1 MNWITEIG
9 IGDDQ
14 GHITTLTTLD
24 PTGVEYT
31 SLEFVPEENFMD
43 FMSVQQWMCL
53 SKVMV
58 WSLLK
63 ALLL

>member
-31 SLEFVPEENFMD
+31 SLEFVPEENAK
-43 FMSVQQWMCL
+43 QL
-53 SKVMV
+53 TAYIY
-58 WSLLK
+58 L
-63 ALLL
+63 

>member
-31 SLEFVPEENFMD
+31 SLEWILCRSN
-43 FMSVQQWMCL
+43 SGC
-53 SKVMV
+53 
-58 WSLLK
+58 
-63 ALLL
+63 AC